1 MQERTKRLAIAV
13 VLTAA
18 GVAIFKNCASVIW
31 QAWGRDPWVEA
42 VLLALL
48 GVWVASAVVIWFHIS
63 NDFRDTLLE
72 RNRALSPAP
81 GLVPREPRRDSD
93 V

>member
-1 MQERTKRLAIAV
+1 MRGRTKRLAIAV
-13 VLTAA
+13 VLTTVDVATFNKCA
-18 GVAIFKNCASVIW
+18 GVIW
-31 QAWGRDPWVEA
+31 QAWGQDPWA
-42 VLLALL
+42 KAGLSGLLAL
-48 GVWVASAVVIWFHIS
+48 WVSSAAVIWFHIS

-81 GLVPREPRRDSD
+81 GLVPREPRRDND